1 MENKKEVKPYSEEEA
16 KKVIMS
22 CINFPDNRK
31 DLVRELT
38 EEIIPKCTDDNHPD
52 REKATKKFHEK
63 GMLLLRIF
71 ENESHVALME
81 SVDENYRM
89 MGKEMSDEMMQEFDC
104 KNEAERSLVK
114 LMVNAYIRVLDN
126 SRRLNNE
133 LNGQN
138 ITPNRNIYIAN
149 LSKQVD
155 RANRQYISALLTLK
169 QIKSPNVEMNIK
181 TNNAFISNNQ
191 QINVNKDENIKP

>member
-1 MENKKEVKPYSEEEA
+1 MKNKKELKPYSEEEA
-16 KKVIMS
+16 KKVIIS
-22 CINFPDNRK
+22 RITFPNNRQSLIK
-31 DLVRELT
+31 ELK
-38 EEIIPKCTDDNHPD
+38 EEIIPKCIDETNPEH
-52 REKATKKFHEK
+52 EKATKLFGEK
-63 GMLLLRIF
+63 AMLFMRIF

-81 SVDENYRM
+81 SVNENYQM
-89 MGKEMSDEMMQEFDC
+89 MSKEMSEQMIKEFDC

-114 LMVNAYIRVLDN
+114 LIVNAYIRVLDN

-149 LSKQVD
+149 LSKQID

-169 QIKSPNVEMNIK
+169 QLKAPNVEMNIK

>member
-1 MENKKEVKPYSEEEA
+1 MEDKKEIKPYSEEEA

-22 CINFPDNRK
+22 CITFPDNK
-31 DLVRELT
+31 KSLIKELKK
-38 EEIIPKCTDDNHPD
+38 EIIPVCTDDNHPD

-89 MGKEMSDEMMQEFDC
+89 MGKEMSDQMMQEFDC
-104 KNEAERSLVK
+104 KNEAERSLAQ

-149 LSKQVD
+149 LSKQID

-169 QIKSPNVEMNIK
+169 QLKSPNVEMNIK

>member
-1 MENKKEVKPYSEEEA
+1 MKNKEIKPSSEEEA

-22 CINFPDNRK
+22 CINFPDNK
-31 DLVRELT
+31 KSLIKELK
-38 EEIIPKCTDDNHPD
+38 EKIIPICTDDNHPD
-52 REKATKKFHEK
+52 IEKATKQFHEK

-81 SVDENYRM
+81 AVDENYRM
-89 MGKEMSDEMMQEFDC
+89 MGKEMSDQMMHEFDC

-114 LMVNAYIRVLDN
+114 LIVNAYIRVLDN

-149 LSKQVD
+149 LSKQID

-169 QIKSPNVEMNIK
+169 QLKAPNIEMNIK